1 MVLFGPKLTG
11 EQKDLLR
18 TVANTMNVLA
28 DRQKNS
34 FEQTTAQIREFG
46 ANCAD
51 GQRAGIG
58 KPMNT
63 PSDDEIEG
71 VRRLL
76 GAHKEL
82 LNSTIEELRNIRLE
96 DWAPSKF
103 GKTQED
109 WVKYWETQSQFIDSA
124 LRGLSPPEP
133 LVDQPN
139 RFKLNMF
146 LSGLATAQTMT
157 LGSKRIKA

>member
-1 MVLFGPKLTG
+1 MGLFGPKLTG

>member
-1 MVLFGPKLTG
+1 MGLFGPKLTG

-96 DWAPSKF
+96 NWAPSKF

>member
-1 MVLFGPKLTG
+1 MGLFGPKLTG

-58 KPMNT
+58 RPMNT

-76 GAHKEL
+76 GVHKEL

-96 DWAPSKF
+96 NWAPSKF

>member
-1 MVLFGPKLTG
+1 MGLFGPKLTG

-58 KPMNT
+58 RPMNT

-71 VRRLL
+71 VHRLL
-76 GAHKEL
+76 GVHKEL

>member
-1 MVLFGPKLTG
+1 MGLFGPKLTR
-11 EQKDLLR
+11 EQKEVLQ
-18 TVANTMNVLA
+18 TVADTMNALA
-28 DRQKNS
+28 DKQRNS

-46 ANCAD
+46 ANCAA

-109 WVKYWETQSQFIDSA
+109 WGKYWETQSQFIDTA

-146 LSGLATAQTMT
+146 LSGFATAGTMA
-157 LGSKRIKA
+157 LGHKHIKA

>member
-1 MVLFGPKLTG
+1 MGLFGPKLTG

-58 KPMNT
+58 RPMNT

-96 DWAPSKF
+96 NWAPSKF